1 MKSYKQFLIQGKK
14 EKFGIRKTTLGIL
27 SLMLGA
33 SLILAPQIVSA
44 EETVNTSPTSSQ
56 TVNTGIDDFNS
67 QSGVQL
73 SDAVKN
79 SPLPTD
85 VQDNREVV
93 ENNNYTRVNAAKR
106 SAEVD
111 GATTNTN
118 LSTTKYVDGSYTEL
132 VNNLNQNG
140 FTVEEVEKEVPS
152 DQASLEAVKE
162 ESKQE
167 AEKIKQQLME
177 KWSEYERIREE
188 KRNINSTAYERFNID
203 QEMKKDYEE
212 LMSSKGDAIREAMKN
227 QNLHL
232 GNEENARV
240 AITGEVR
247 YLSEA
252 KSKEFE
258 KPANEVDYSNLRFQK
273 LAKVTRNDYVSSQLG
288 DTGVQRVV
296 FRESDR
302 ITVTYTNLSNSYMI
316 VDGKQKKIAKIVR
329 TFELER
335 SLGSNHNVLA
345 EVDANPYNGVLF
357 GSDVARGGTQ
367 RIVAKSYYY
376 DENGQELDENTG
388 KTLYAVHEMYRY
400 TVHKEY
406 GTGHRISN
414 ENKFV
419 AHIEYTDAN
428 GETKTVNEVLSPEVQ
443 TGETYVKSTKLYSP
457 NQRVRVFRN
466 VSHYDETGLPEGDEI
481 TSTYDGFNE
490 LNSRGETIGRFTIL
504 NGKNIF
510 FESAE
515 LRYTP
520 EPILSPGG
528 HWESITLNP
537 ADKAVQ
543 IPGSGVKNFSGTIN
557 PETENFY
564 NLNNYWTKVRYKV
577 NSSEY
582 KLGWNSPDKPNYYYG
597 SGAFI
602 SRGKGITLK
611 VDGDF
616 GYGVSQRFRLSTE
629 IYLPKEVK
637 GSEHASDYYSK
648 TPNPTVRVTRWMANL
663 PESTLTKSEFSQVL
677 TFANTNGEE
686 VHAPIVRNYTLL
698 HVKPADHGVNEF
710 GLGPSE
716 LPVSG
721 LENPFGFGGP
731 QQPRVTPKSLYY
743 DFLLTKEEEA
753 EVYKNFHETGEVYFM
768 RNGEKITPHE
778 MDDHFKWDGDEESLT
793 NPYTPGVYTPEQ
805 TLPTVEN
812 NKLAGFRMLLEYKGN
827 KKWTGV
833 VGFTDKEVQ
842 NGVTL
847 PKSWVGENP
856 EIGITIARQH
866 FIYETTAK
874 PTIHELPTDAPSV
887 TPEARE
893 VTRFVRVNEQGEEV
907 EVAETQEGT
916 LPAPSIIGDYQ
927 FDHTTPND
935 GTTGITSHYYV
946 KIQTTVPNEAPKMI
960 GEVSDVT
967 RFVTVGENGVE
978 EEIAPALEGVHEAP
992 AFLQNEKYHFSGQ
1005 TKVEDGIHTH
1015 YYDLVKKDKPIDAPS
1030 VTPEIQEVTRYL
1042 VIEEDGSFK
1051 AIRDEEKGTL
1061 PAPMWITDD
1070 SHQYFFDHTDSND
1083 GVTGITTHYYRYV
1096 TSEKPV
1102 DVPSVTPEMC
1112 EVTRYIAVTDNGE
1125 VEVKPAEEGTHEALM
1140 YVGDFQYNGKT
1151 IKEDGV
1157 TTHYYDRSVSEIP
1170 ENAPISDFGALNV
1183 TRFVTVENGVER
1195 EIAPTVKGVVL
1206 APLFIGEHEEYVYSK
1221 LSKVEDHISTHYYV
1235 RVEKQ
1240 VPGDFPTVETP
1251 EKVLSENPTEVP
1263 IAENEALEVTRWVTV
1278 LEDGSLKEIKPTE
1291 KGTHAAPLFIGS
1303 REDYHYNGK
1312 TTLEESVTTHYYDAV
1327 EKGIP
1332 GDAPVAENP
1341 EKVFTE
1347 VPNEAPVHE
1356 LPEKVLTEVPGEA
1369 PIHELPEKVL
1379 TEVPNEAP
1387 VHELPEKVLT
1397 EVPGD
1402 APIHELPELVVT
1414 EVPKDAPVHEL
1425 EELKIP
1431 EEPKKDETP
1440 APVPSVIKTEVPK
1453 KELPKTGQKE
1463 ETGTLQAL
1471 GAILGLAA
1479 LGLTMKSKKKED

>member
-1 MKSYKQFLIQGKK
+1 MKSYKEYLIQGKK
-14 EKFGIRKTTLGIL
+14 EKFGIRKTTIGIL

-44 EETVNTSPTSSQ
+44 EETVSASPTSSQ

-79 SPLPTD
+79 SPLPAD
-85 VQDNREVV
+85 IQDNRAVA
-93 ENNNYTRVNAAKR
+93 ENNDYTRVNVANH

-132 VNNLNQNG
+132 VNNLNQNS

-167 AEKIKQQLME
+167 AEKIKRQLME
-177 KWSEYERIREE
+177 NWSEYERVREE
-188 KRNINSTAYERFNID
+188 KRNVNSTAYERFQID

-258 KPANEVDYSNLRFQK
+258 KPANEVDYSNLRFQN
-273 LAKVTRNDYVSSQLG
+273 LSKVTRNDYVSSQLG

-302 ITVTYTNLSNSYMI
+302 ITATYTNLSNSYMI
-316 VDGKQKKIAKIVR
+316 VDGEKKKIAKIVR
-329 TFELER
+329 TFELQR
-335 SLGSNHNVLA
+335 SLGSNHNVIA
-345 EVDANPYNGVLF
+345 EVDANPYNGVVF
-357 GSDVARGGTQ
+357 GSDVARGGAQ
-367 RIVAKSYYY
+367 RVEIKSYYY
-376 DENGQELDENTG
+376 DENGLELDENTG

-406 GTGHRISN
+406 GTGHRISK

-466 VSHYDETGLPEGDEI
+466 VSHYDETGVPEGDEI

-510 FESAE
+510 FKSAE

-528 HWESITLNP
+528 HWESIVLNG
-537 ADKAVQ
+537 ADTAVK
-543 IPGSGVKNFSGTIN
+543 IPGSGVRSFHGTIQ

-564 NLNNYWTKVRYKV
+564 NLNNYWTKGRYKI

-602 SRGKGITLK
+602 SRGKGITLE

-616 GYGVSQRFRLSTE
+616 GRGVSQRFRLSTE

-637 GSEHASDYYSK
+637 GSEHTSDYYSK

-677 TFANTNGEE
+677 TFTNTNGEE

-743 DFLLTKEEEA
+743 DFLLTKEEET
-753 EVYKNFHETGEVYFM
+753 EVYKNFHESGEVYFM

-778 MDDHFKWDGDEESLT
+778 MTDHFEWDGDKNAEH

-856 EIGITIARQH
+856 ETGLTISRQH
-866 FIYETTAK
+866 FIYEATAK

-887 TPEARE
+887 TPEMRE

-916 LPAPSIIGDYQ
+916 LPAPSIIGNYQ

-935 GTTGITSHYYV
+935 GTTGITTHYYV
-946 KIQTTVPNEAPKMI
+946 KIQTNVPNESLKVT
-960 GEVSDVT
+960 GEVFDIT
-967 RFVTVGENGVE
+967 RFVTLKNGVE
-978 EEIAPALEGVHEAP
+978 EEIAPTLEGIHEAP

-1005 TKVEDGIHTH
+1005 TKVEDGVHTH
-1015 YYDLVKKDKPIDAPS
+1015 YYDVVEKDKPTDAPS

-1070 SHQYFFDHTDSND
+1070 SHQYFFDHTDAND
-1083 GVTGITTHYYRYV
+1083 GVTGITTHYYHYV
-1096 TSEKPV
+1096 KGEKPI
-1102 DVPSVTPEMC
+1102 DAPSVTPEVR
-1112 EVTRYIAVTDNGE
+1112 EATRYIAVTDNGE
-1125 VEVKPAEEGTHEALM
+1125 IEVKPAEEGTHEAPM
-1140 YVGDFQYNGKT
+1140 YVGNFQYNGKT
-1151 IKEDGV
+1151 VKEDGV
-1157 TTHYYDRSVSEIP
+1157 TTHYYDRSVSEVP

-1195 EIAPTVKGVVL
+1195 DIAPTVEGTL
-1206 APLFIGEHEEYVYSK
+1206 PAPTFIGEREDYFYSK
-1221 LSKVEDHISTHYYV
+1221 KTTVENHITTHYYV
-1235 RVEKQ
+1235 SVEKQ
-1240 VPGDFPTVETP
+1240 VPGDFPTVEIP
-1251 EKVLSENPTEVP
+1251 EKVLGENPIEVP

-1278 LEDGSLKEIKPTE
+1278 LEDGSLKEIKPAE

-1341 EKVFTE
+1341 KKVFTE
-1347 VPNEAPVHE
+1347 VPGDAPIHELPKKVLTEIPSEAPIHE
-1356 LPEKVLTEVPGEA
+1356 LPEKVLTEVPGDA

-1387 VHELPEKVLT
+1387 VHELPE
-1397 EVPGD
+1397 
-1402 APIHELPELVVT
+1402 LVVT
-1414 EVPKDAPVHEL
+1414 EVPKDAPVLEL

-1440 APVPSVIKTEVPK
+1440 APAPSVIKNEVPK

-1463 ETGTLQAL
+1463 ETETLQAL

-1479 LGLTMKSKKKED
+1479 LGLTMKSKKQED

>member
-1 MKSYKQFLIQGKK
+1 MKSYKQHLIQGKK

-44 EETVNTSPTSSQ
+44 EENTSAAPTSSQ

-79 SPLPTD
+79 SPLPAN

-93 ENNNYTRVNAAKR
+93 ENNDYTRVNAANH

-132 VNNLNQNG
+132 VNNLNQNS

-152 DQASLEAVKE
+152 DQTSLEAVKE

-177 KWSEYERIREE
+177 KWSEYERVREE

-203 QEMKKDYEE
+203 QDMKKDYEE

-258 KPANEVDYSNLRFQK
+258 KPANEVDYSNIRFQK

-466 VSHYDETGLPEGDEI
+466 VSHYDETGVPEGDEI

-557 PETENFY
+557 PEAENFY
-564 NLNNYWTKVRYKV
+564 NLNNYWTKGRYKV

-629 IYLPKEVK
+629 IYLPKEVQ

-856 EIGITIARQH
+856 ETGLTISRQH
-866 FIYETTAK
+866 FIYETTAT
-874 PTIHELPTDAPSV
+874 PETHELPTDAPSV
-887 TPEARE
+887 TPVMRE

-907 EVAETQEGT
+907 EIAETQEGT
-916 LPAPSIIGDYQ
+916 LPAPSIIGNYQ

-935 GTTGITSHYYV
+935 GTTGIT
-946 KIQTTVPNEAPKMI
+946 
-960 GEVSDVT
+960 
-967 RFVTVGENGVE
+967 
-978 EEIAPALEGVHEAP
+978 
-992 AFLQNEKYHFSGQ
+992 
-1005 TKVEDGIHTH
+1005 TH
-1015 YYDLVKKDKPIDAPS
+1015 YYHYVKGEKPIDAPS
-1030 VTPEIQEVTRYL
+1030 VTSEVR
-1042 VIEEDGSFK
+1042 E
-1051 AIRDEEKGTL
+1051 A
-1061 PAPMWITDD
+1061 
-1070 SHQYFFDHTDSND
+1070 
-1083 GVTGITTHYYRYV
+1083 
-1096 TSEKPV
+1096 
-1102 DVPSVTPEMC
+1102 
-1112 EVTRYIAVTDNGE
+1112 TRYIAVTDNGE
-1125 VEVKPAEEGTHEALM
+1125 VEVKPAEEGTHEAPM
-1140 YVGDFQYNGKT
+1140 YVGNFQYNGKT
-1151 IKEDGV
+1151 VKEDGI
-1157 TTHYYDRSVSEIP
+1157 TTHYYDRSVSEVP
-1170 ENAPISDFGALNV
+1170 ENAPISDVNALDV
-1183 TRFVTVENGVER
+1183 TRFVTIEANGVER
-1195 EIAPTVKGVVL
+1195 EIAPTVEGIHA
-1206 APLFIGEHEEYVYSK
+1206 APLFIGEREDYFYSK
-1221 LSKVEDHISTHYYV
+1221 KTTVENHITTHYYV
-1235 RVEKQ
+1235 SVEKQ
-1240 VPGDFPTVETP
+1240 VPGDFPTVEIP

-1278 LEDGSLKEIKPTE
+1278 LTDGSLKEIKPAE

-1341 EKVFTE
+1341 DKVFTE

-1356 LPEKVLTEVPGEA
+1356 LPERVFSEVPGDA
-1369 PIHELPEKVL
+1369 PIHELPERVLTEIPGDAPIHELPEKILTEIPSDAPIHEIPEKVL

-1387 VHELPEKVLT
+1387 VHELT
-1397 EVPGD
+1397 
-1402 APIHELPELVVT
+1402 ELVVT
-1414 EVPKDAPVHEL
+1414 EVPKDAPVVEL

-1431 EEPKKDETP
+1431 EEPKQEETP
-1440 APVPSVIKTEVPK
+1440 APTPSVIKTEVPK

-1463 ETGTLQAL
+1463 ETGTLQVL

-1479 LGLTMKSKKKED
+1479 LGLTLKSKKKED

>member
-93 ENNNYTRVNAAKR
+93 ENNNYTRVNAANH

-132 VNNLNQNG
+132 VNNLNQNS
-140 FTVEEVEKEVPS
+140 FTVEEAEKEVPS
-152 DQASLEAVKE
+152 DQTSLEAVKE

-177 KWSEYERIREE
+177 KWSEYERVREE

-203 QEMKKDYEE
+203 QDMKKDYEE

-258 KPANEVDYSNLRFQK
+258 KPANEVDYSNIRFQK

-316 VDGKQKKIAKIVR
+316 VDGEQKKIAKIVR

-357 GSDVARGGTQ
+357 GSDVTRGGTQ

-466 VSHYDETGLPEGDEI
+466 VSHYDETGVPEGDEI

-557 PETENFY
+557 PEAENFY
-564 NLNNYWTKVRYKV
+564 NLNNYWTKGRYKV

-629 IYLPKEVK
+629 IYLPKEVQA
-637 GSEHASDYYSK
+637 SEHASDYYSK

-686 VHAPIVRNYTLL
+686 VHAPIVKNYTLL
-698 HVKPADHGVNEF
+698 HVKPADHGENEF

-716 LPVSG
+716 VVSG

-731 QQPRVTPKSLYY
+731 QTPRVTPKSLYY
-743 DFLLTKEEEA
+743 DFLLTKEEET
-753 EVYKNFHETGEVYFM
+753 EVYKNFHESGEVYFM

-778 MDDHFKWDGDEESLT
+778 MTDHFEWDGDENAER
-793 NPYTPGVYTPEQ
+793 NPYVPGVYTPAQ

-812 NKLAGFRMLLEYKGN
+812 NKLSGFRMLLEYKGN

-856 EIGITIARQH
+856 ETGLTISRQH
-866 FIYETTAK
+866 FIYETTAT
-874 PTIHELPTDAPSV
+874 PETHELPTDAPSV
-887 TPEARE
+887 TPEMRE
-893 VTRFVRVNEQGEEV
+893 VTRFVFVNEQGEEV

-916 LPAPSIIGDYQ
+916 LPAPSIIGSYQ

-935 GTTGITSHYYV
+935 GITGITSHYYV
-946 KIQTTVPNEAPKMI
+946 KIQTNVPNESPKMT

-967 RFVTVGENGVE
+967 RFVTIRENGVE
-978 EEIAPALEGVHEAP
+978 EEIAPAIEGIHEAP

-1005 TKVEDGIHTH
+1005 TKAEDGIHTH

-1030 VTPEIQEVTRYL
+1030 VTPEMQEITRFL
-1042 VIEEDGSFK
+1042 VIEEDGSFSE
-1051 AIRDEEKGTL
+1051 IRDEQKGTL
-1061 PAPMWITDD
+1061 PAPMWLGDD
-1070 SHQYFFDHTDSND
+1070 FHQYFFDHTDAND
-1083 GVTGITTHYYRYV
+1083 GVTGITTHYYHYVKGDKPIDAPSV
-1096 TSEKPV
+1096 TSE
-1102 DVPSVTPEMC
+1102 MR

-1125 VEVKPAEEGTHEALM
+1125 IEVKPAEEGTHEAPM
-1140 YVGDFQYNGKT
+1140 YAGDFQYNGKT
-1151 IKEDGV
+1151 VKEDGI
-1157 TTHYYDRSVSEIP
+1157 TTHYYDRSVSEVP

-1221 LSKVEDHISTHYYV
+1221 LSTVEDHISTHYYV

-1240 VPGDFPTVETP
+1240 VPGDFPTVELP

-1263 IAENEALEVTRWVTV
+1263 VVENEALEVTRWVTV
-1278 LEDGSLKEIKPTE
+1278 LADGSLKEIKPAE

-1312 TTLEESVTTHYYDAV
+1312 TTLEESVTTHYYDVV

-1341 EKVFTE
+1341 DKVF
-1347 VPNEAPVHE
+1347 
-1356 LPEKVLTEVPGEA
+1356 
-1369 PIHELPEKVL
+1369 

-1402 APIHELPELVVT
+1402 APIHELPERVLTEVPGEAPIHELPEKILTEVPNEAPVHELTELVVT
-1414 EVPKDAPVHEL
+1414 EVPKDAPVVEL

-1431 EEPKKDETP
+1431 EEPKQEETP
-1440 APVPSVIKTEVPK
+1440 APAPSVIKTEVPK
-1453 KELPKTGQKE
+1453 KELPKTGQT

-1479 LGLTMKSKKKED
+1479 LGLTMKSKKKEN

>member
-1 MKSYKQFLIQGKK
+1 MKSYKQHLIQGKK
-14 EKFGIRKTTLGIL
+14 EKFGIRKTTIGIL

-79 SPLPTD
+79 SPLPAD
-85 VQDNREVV
+85 IQDNRAVV
-93 ENNNYTRVNAAKR
+93 ENNNYTRVNAANH

-132 VNNLNQNG
+132 VNNLNQNS

-152 DQASLEAVKE
+152 DQTSLEAVKE

-167 AEKIKQQLME
+167 DEKIKQQLME
-177 KWSEYERIREE
+177 KWSEYERVREE

-203 QEMKKDYEE
+203 QDMKKDYEE

-258 KPANEVDYSNLRFQK
+258 KPANEVDYSNIRFQK

-466 VSHYDETGLPEGDEI
+466 VSHYDETGVPEGDEI

-557 PETENFY
+557 PEAENFY
-564 NLNNYWTKVRYKV
+564 NLNNYWTKGRYKV

-629 IYLPKEVK
+629 IYLPKEVQ

-731 QQPRVTPKSLYY
+731 QQPRVTPKYLYY

-856 EIGITIARQH
+856 ETGITIARQH

-874 PTIHELPTDAPSV
+874 PTVHELPADAPSV
-887 TPEARE
+887 TPEMRE

-907 EVAETQEGT
+907 EIAETQEGT
-916 LPAPSIIGDYQ
+916 LPAPSIIGNYQ

-935 GTTGITSHYYV
+935 GTTGITTHYYV
-946 KIQTTVPNEAPKMI
+946 KIQTTVPNESPKMT

-978 EEIAPALEGVHEAP
+978 EEIAPAIEGIHEAP

-1005 TKVEDGIHTH
+1005 TKIEDGIHTH

-1030 VTPEIQEVTRYL
+1030 VTPEMREI
-1042 VIEEDGSFK
+1042 
-1051 AIRDEEKGTL
+1051 
-1061 PAPMWITDD
+1061 
-1070 SHQYFFDHTDSND
+1070 
-1083 GVTGITTHYYRYV
+1083 
-1096 TSEKPV
+1096 
-1102 DVPSVTPEMC
+1102 
-1112 EVTRYIAVTDNGE
+1112 TRYIAVTDNGE
-1125 VEVKPAEEGTHEALM
+1125 VEVKPAEEGTHEATM

-1151 IKEDGV
+1151 VKEDGV
-1157 TTHYYDRSVSEIP
+1157 TTHYYDRSVSEVP
-1170 ENAPISDFGALNV
+1170 ENAPISDVNALDV
-1183 TRFVTVENGVER
+1183 TRFVTIESNGVER
-1195 EIAPTVKGVVL
+1195 EIAPTVEGVL
-1206 APLFIGEHEEYVYSK
+1206 PAPTFIGEREDYFYSK
-1221 LSKVEDHISTHYYV
+1221 KTTVENHITTHYYV
-1235 RVEKQ
+1235 SVEKQ
-1240 VPGDFPTVETP
+1240 VPGDFPTVEIP

-1278 LEDGSLKEIKPTE
+1278 LADGSLKEIKPAE

-1312 TTLEESVTTHYYDAV
+1312 TTLEESVTTHYYDVV

-1356 LPEKVLTEVPGEA
+1356 LPEKVLTEVPGDAPIHELPERVLTEVPGEA
-1369 PIHELPEKVL
+1369 PIHELPKKIL
-1379 TEVPNEAP
+1379 TEVPNESP
-1387 VHELPEKVLT
+1387 V
-1397 EVPGD
+1397 
-1402 APIHELPELVVT
+1402 HELPELVVT
-1414 EVPKDAPVHEL
+1414 EVPKEAPVVEL

-1431 EEPKKDETP
+1431 EEPKQEETP
-1440 APVPSVIKTEVPK
+1440 APAPSVIKTEVPK
-1453 KELPKTGQKE
+1453 KELPKTGQT

-1471 GAILGLAA
+1471 GAILGLVA
-1479 LGLTMKSKKKED
+1479 LGLTLNSKKKED

>member
-93 ENNNYTRVNAAKR
+93 ENNNYTRVNAANH

-132 VNNLNQNG
+132 VNNLNQNS

-152 DQASLEAVKE
+152 DQTSLEAVKE

-177 KWSEYERIREE
+177 KWSEYERVREE

-203 QEMKKDYEE
+203 QDMKKDYEE

-258 KPANEVDYSNLRFQK
+258 KPANEVDYSNIRFQK

-316 VDGKQKKIAKIVR
+316 VDGEQKKIAKIVR

-357 GSDVARGGTQ
+357 GSDVTRGGTQ

-466 VSHYDETGLPEGDEI
+466 VSHYDETGVPEGDEI

-557 PETENFY
+557 PEAENFY
-564 NLNNYWTKVRYKV
+564 NLNNYWTKGRYKV

-629 IYLPKEVK
+629 IYLPKEVQ

-743 DFLLTKEEEA
+743 DFLLTKEEES

-847 PKSWVGENP
+847 PKSWAGENP
-856 EIGITIARQH
+856 ETGLTISRQH
-866 FIYETTAK
+866 FIMK
-874 PTIHELPTDAPSV
+874 Q
-887 TPEARE
+887 RK
-893 VTRFVRVNEQGEEV
+893 NQ
-907 EVAETQEGT
+907 
-916 LPAPSIIGDYQ
+916 Q
-927 FDHTTPND
+927 FMN
-935 GTTGITSHYYV
+935 
-946 KIQTTVPNEAPKMI
+946 
-960 GEVSDVT
+960 
-967 RFVTVGENGVE
+967 
-978 EEIAPALEGVHEAP
+978 
-992 AFLQNEKYHFSGQ
+992 FLQMH
-1005 TKVEDGIHTH
+1005 H
-1015 YYDLVKKDKPIDAPS
+1015 L
-1030 VTPEIQEVTRYL
+1030 
-1042 VIEEDGSFK
+1042 
-1051 AIRDEEKGTL
+1051 
-1061 PAPMWITDD
+1061 
-1070 SHQYFFDHTDSND
+1070 
-1083 GVTGITTHYYRYV
+1083 
-1096 TSEKPV
+1096 
-1102 DVPSVTPEMC
+1102 
-1112 EVTRYIAVTDNGE
+1112 
-1125 VEVKPAEEGTHEALM
+1125 
-1140 YVGDFQYNGKT
+1140 
-1151 IKEDGV
+1151 
-1157 TTHYYDRSVSEIP
+1157 
-1170 ENAPISDFGALNV
+1170 
-1183 TRFVTVENGVER
+1183 
-1195 EIAPTVKGVVL
+1195 
-1206 APLFIGEHEEYVYSK
+1206 
-1221 LSKVEDHISTHYYV
+1221 
-1235 RVEKQ
+1235 
-1240 VPGDFPTVETP
+1240 
-1251 EKVLSENPTEVP
+1251 
-1263 IAENEALEVTRWVTV
+1263 
-1278 LEDGSLKEIKPTE
+1278 
-1291 KGTHAAPLFIGS
+1291 
-1303 REDYHYNGK
+1303 
-1312 TTLEESVTTHYYDAV
+1312 
-1327 EKGIP
+1327 
-1332 GDAPVAENP
+1332 
-1341 EKVFTE
+1341 
-1347 VPNEAPVHE
+1347 
-1356 LPEKVLTEVPGEA
+1356 
-1369 PIHELPEKVL
+1369 
-1379 TEVPNEAP
+1379 
-1387 VHELPEKVLT
+1387 
-1397 EVPGD
+1397 
-1402 APIHELPELVVT
+1402 
-1414 EVPKDAPVHEL
+1414 
-1425 EELKIP
+1425 
-1431 EEPKKDETP
+1431 
-1440 APVPSVIKTEVPK
+1440 
-1453 KELPKTGQKE
+1453 
-1463 ETGTLQAL
+1463 
-1471 GAILGLAA
+1471 
-1479 LGLTMKSKKKED
+1479 

>member
-1 MKSYKQFLIQGKK
+1 MKSYKQYLIQGKK
-14 EKFGIRKTTLGIL
+14 EKFGIRKTAIGVL

-44 EETVNTSPTSSQ
+44 EENTSAAPTSSQ

-79 SPLPTD
+79 SPLPAN

-93 ENNNYTRVNAAKR
+93 ENNDYTRVNAANH

-132 VNNLNQNG
+132 VNNLNQNS

-177 KWSEYERIREE
+177 KWSEYERVREE

-203 QEMKKDYEE
+203 QDMKKDYEE

-258 KPANEVDYSNLRFQK
+258 KPANEVDYSNIRFQK

-466 VSHYDETGLPEGDEI
+466 VSHYDETGVPEGDEI

-557 PETENFY
+557 PESENFY
-564 NLNNYWTKVRYKV
+564 NLNNYWTKGRYKV

-743 DFLLTKEEEA
+743 DFLLTKEEET

-768 RNGEKITPHE
+768 RNGEKIAPHE

-856 EIGITIARQH
+856 ETGLTISRQH
-866 FIYETTAK
+866 FIYETTAT
-874 PTIHELPTDAPSV
+874 PETHELPTDAPSV
-887 TPEARE
+887 TPVMRE
-893 VTRFVRVNEQGEEV
+893 VTRFVLVNEQGEEV

-916 LPAPSIIGDYQ
+916 LPAPSIIGSYQ

-935 GTTGITSHYYV
+935 GITGITTHYYV
-946 KIQTTVPNEAPKMI
+946 KIQTTVPNEAPKMT

-978 EEIAPALEGVHEAP
+978 EEIAPSLEGIHEAP
-992 AFLQNEKYHFSGQ
+992 AFLQNEKYHYSGQ

-1015 YYDLVKKDKPIDAPS
+1015 YYDAVKKDKPIDAPT
-1030 VTPEIQEVTRYL
+1030 VNPEMQEITRFL
-1042 VIEEDGSFK
+1042 VIEEDGSFSE
-1051 AIRDEEKGTL
+1051 IRDEQKGTL
-1061 PAPMWITDD
+1061 PAPMWLGDD
-1070 SHQYFFDHTDSND
+1070 FHQYFFDHTDAND
-1083 GVTGITTHYYRYV
+1083 GVTGITTHYYHYV
-1096 TSEKPV
+1096 KGEKPI
-1102 DVPSVTPEMC
+1102 DAPSVTPEVR
-1112 EVTRYIAVTDNGE
+1112 EATRYIAVTDNGE
-1125 VEVKPAEEGTHEALM
+1125 IEVKPAEEGTHEAPM
-1140 YVGDFQYNGKT
+1140 YVGSFQYNGKT
-1151 IKEDGV
+1151 VKEDGV
-1157 TTHYYDRSVSEIP
+1157 TTHYYDRSVSEVP

-1206 APLFIGEHEEYVYSK
+1206 APLFIGEREEYVYSK
-1221 LSKVEDHISTHYYV
+1221 LTTVEDHISTHYYV

-1240 VPGDFPTVETP
+1240 VPGD
-1251 EKVLSENPTEVP
+1251 
-1263 IAENEALEVTRWVTV
+1263 
-1278 LEDGSLKEIKPTE
+1278 
-1291 KGTHAAPLFIGS
+1291 
-1303 REDYHYNGK
+1303 
-1312 TTLEESVTTHYYDAV
+1312 
-1327 EKGIP
+1327 
-1332 GDAPVAENP
+1332 APVAENP

-1347 VPNEAPVHE
+1347 VPNESPVHELPEKVFSEIPGDAPIHE
-1356 LPEKVLTEVPGEA
+1356 LPEKVLTEVPSESPIHELPEKVLTEIPGDA
-1369 PIHELPEKVL
+1369 PIHELPEKILTEIPSDAPIHEIPEKVL

-1387 VHELPEKVLT
+1387 VHELT
-1397 EVPGD
+1397 
-1402 APIHELPELVVT
+1402 ELVVT
-1414 EVPKDAPVHEL
+1414 EVPKDAPVLEL

-1431 EEPKKDETP
+1431 EEPKKEETP
-1440 APVPSVIKTEVPK
+1440 APTPSVIKTEVPK
-1453 KELPKTGQKE
+1453 KELPKTGQT

-1479 LGLTMKSKKKED
+1479 LGLTMKSKKQED

>member
-1 MKSYKQFLIQGKK
+1 MKSYKQHLIQGKK

-27 SLMLGA
+27 SLILGA

-79 SPLPTD
+79 SPLPAN

-93 ENNNYTRVNAAKR
+93 ENNNYTRVNAANH

-132 VNNLNQNG
+132 VNNLNQNS

-152 DQASLEAVKE
+152 DQTSLEAVKE

-177 KWSEYERIREE
+177 KWSEYERVREE

-203 QEMKKDYEE
+203 QDMKKDYEE

-258 KPANEVDYSNLRFQK
+258 KPANEVDYSNIRFQK

-316 VDGKQKKIAKIVR
+316 VDGEQKKIAKIVR

-466 VSHYDETGLPEGDEI
+466 VSHYDETGVPEGDEI

-564 NLNNYWTKVRYKV
+564 NLNNYWTKGRYKV

-602 SRGKGITLK
+602 SRGKGITLN

-629 IYLPKEVK
+629 IYLPKEVQ

-743 DFLLTKEEEA
+743 DFLLTKEEET

-768 RNGEKITPHE
+768 RNGEKIAARE

-812 NKLAGFRMLLEYKGN
+812 NKLAGFRMLLEYKDN

-856 EIGITIARQH
+856 ETGITIARQH

-887 TPEARE
+887 TPAMRE

-907 EVAETQEGT
+907 EIAETQEGT
-916 LPAPSIIGDYQ
+916 LPAPSIIGNYQ

-935 GTTGITSHYYV
+935 GTTGITTHYYV
-946 KIQTTVPNEAPKMI
+946 KIQTTVPNEAPKMT

-978 EEIAPALEGVHEAP
+978 EEIAPAIEGIHEAP
-992 AFLQNEKYHFSGQ
+992 AFLQNEKYHYSGQ

-1015 YYDLVKKDKPIDAPS
+1015 YYDVVQKDKPIDAPS
-1030 VTPEIQEVTRYL
+1030 VTPEMQEITRFL
-1042 VIEEDGSFK
+1042 VIEEDGSF
-1051 AIRDEEKGTL
+1051 AEIRDDQKGTL
-1061 PAPMWITDD
+1061 PAPMWLGDD
-1070 SHQYFFDHTDSND
+1070 FHQYFFDHTDAND
-1083 GVTGITTHYYRYV
+1083 GVTGITTHYYHYV
-1096 TSEKPV
+1096 KGEK
-1102 DVPSVTPEMC
+1102 
-1112 EVTRYIAVTDNGE
+1112 
-1125 VEVKPAEEGTHEALM
+1125 
-1140 YVGDFQYNGKT
+1140 
-1151 IKEDGV
+1151 
-1157 TTHYYDRSVSEIP
+1157 P
-1170 ENAPISDFGALNV
+1170 ENAPISDVNALDV
-1183 TRFVTVENGVER
+1183 TRFVTIEVNGVER
-1195 EIAPTVKGVVL
+1195 EIAPTVEGAL
-1206 APLFIGEHEEYVYSK
+1206 PAPTFIGEREDYFYSK
-1221 LSKVEDHISTHYYV
+1221 KTTVENHITTHYYV
-1235 RVEKQ
+1235 SVEKQ
-1240 VPGDFPTVETP
+1240 VPGDFPTVEIP
-1251 EKVLSENPTEVP
+1251 KKVLSENPTEVP

-1278 LEDGSLKEIKPTE
+1278 LADGSLKEIKPAE
-1291 KGTHAAPLFIGS
+1291 KGTHAAPLFIGN

-1332 GDAPVAENP
+1332 GDAPVAKNP
-1341 EKVFTE
+1341 EKVF
-1347 VPNEAPVHE
+1347 
-1356 LPEKVLTEVPGEA
+1356 
-1369 PIHELPEKVL
+1369 
-1379 TEVPNEAP
+1379 
-1387 VHELPEKVLT
+1387 T

-1402 APIHELPELVVT
+1402 APIHELPEKVLTEIPGEAPIHELPEKILTEIPSDAPIHEIPEKILTEVPNEAPVHELTELVVT
-1414 EVPKDAPVHEL
+1414 EVPKDAPVLEL

-1431 EEPKKDETP
+1431 EEPKKEETP
-1440 APVPSVIKTEVPK
+1440 TPAPSVIKTEVPR
-1453 KELPKTGQKE
+1453 KELPKTGQT

-1479 LGLTMKSKKKED
+1479 LGLTMKSKKQED

>member
-1 MKSYKQFLIQGKK
+1 MKSYKQYLIQGKK
-14 EKFGIRKTTLGIL
+14 EKFGIRKTAIGVL

-79 SPLPTD
+79 SPLPAN
-85 VQDNREVV
+85 VQDNRAVA
-93 ENNNYTRVNAAKR
+93 ENNDYTRVNAANH

-132 VNNLNQNG
+132 VNNLNQNS

-177 KWSEYERIREE
+177 KWSEYERILEE

-203 QEMKKDYEE
+203 QDMKKDYEE

-258 KPANEVDYSNLRFQK
+258 KPANEVDYSNIRFQK

-335 SLGSNHNVLA
+335 SLGSNYNVLA

-376 DENGQELDENTG
+376 DESGQELDENTG

-466 VSHYDETGLPEGDEI
+466 VSHYDETGVPEGDEI
-481 TSTYDGFNE
+481 TSTYNGFNE

-557 PETENFY
+557 PESENFY
-564 NLNNYWTKVRYKV
+564 NLNNYWTKGRYKV

-768 RNGEKITPHE
+768 RNGEKIAARE

-856 EIGITIARQH
+856 ETGITISRQH

-887 TPEARE
+887 TPEMRE

-907 EVAETQEGT
+907 EIAETQEGT

-946 KIQTTVPNEAPKMI
+946 KIQTTVPNEAPKMT

-967 RFVTVGENGVE
+967 RFVTVRENGVE
-978 EEIAPALEGVHEAP
+978 EEIAPALEGIHEAP
-992 AFLQNEKYHFSGQ
+992 AFLQNEKYHYSGQ

-1015 YYDLVKKDKPIDAPS
+1015 YYDVVKKDKPIDAPT
-1030 VTPEIQEVTRYL
+1030 V
-1042 VIEEDGSFK
+1042 
-1051 AIRDEEKGTL
+1051 
-1061 PAPMWITDD
+1061 
-1070 SHQYFFDHTDSND
+1070 N
-1083 GVTGITTHYYRYV
+1083 
-1096 TSEKPV
+1096 
-1102 DVPSVTPEMC
+1102 PEMQ
-1112 EVTRYIAVTDNGE
+1112 EITRYIAVTDAGE
-1125 VEVKPAEEGTHEALM
+1125 VEVKPAEEGTHEAPM
-1140 YVGDFQYNGKT
+1140 YVGNFQYNGKT
-1151 IKEDGV
+1151 VKEDGI
-1157 TTHYYDRSVSEIP
+1157 TTHYYDRSVAEVP
-1170 ENAPISDFGALNV
+1170 ENAPVADADALDV

-1195 EIAPTVKGVVL
+1195 EVAPTVKGVVL
-1206 APLFIGEHEEYVYSK
+1206 APLFIGEREDYFYSK
-1221 LSKVEDHISTHYYV
+1221 KTTVENHITTHYYV
-1235 RVEKQ
+1235 SVEKQ
-1240 VPGDFPTVETP
+1240 VPGDFPTVEIP

-1278 LEDGSLKEIKPTE
+1278 LEDGSLKEIKPAE
-1291 KGTHAAPLFIGS
+1291 KGIHAAPLFIGS

-1341 EKVFTE
+1341 DKVFTE

-1356 LPEKVLTEVPGEA
+1356 LT
-1369 PIHELPEKVL
+1369 
-1379 TEVPNEAP
+1379 
-1387 VHELPEKVLT
+1387 
-1397 EVPGD
+1397 
-1402 APIHELPELVVT
+1402 ELVVT
-1414 EVPKDAPVHEL
+1414 EVPKDAPVLEL

-1453 KELPKTGQKE
+1453 KELPKTGQT

-1479 LGLTMKSKKKED
+1479 LGLTMKSKKQKD

>member
-1 MKSYKQFLIQGKK
+1 MKSYKQHLIQGKK

-44 EETVNTSPTSSQ
+44 EENTSAAPTSSQ

-79 SPLPTD
+79 SPLPAN
-85 VQDNREVV
+85 VQDNREIV
-93 ENNNYTRVNAAKR
+93 ENNNYTRVNAANH

-132 VNNLNQNG
+132 VNNLNQNS

-152 DQASLEAVKE
+152 DQTSLEAVKE

-167 AEKIKQQLME
+167 AEKIKQQLVE
-177 KWSEYERIREE
+177 NWSEYERIREE

-273 LAKVTRNDYVSSQLG
+273 LAKVTRNDYMSSQLG

-302 ITVTYTNLSNSYMI
+302 ITATYTNLSNSYMI
-316 VDGKQKKIAKIVR
+316 VDGEQKKIAKIVR

-466 VSHYDETGLPEGDEI
+466 VSHYDETGVPEGDEI

-557 PETENFY
+557 PESENFY
-564 NLNNYWTKVRYKV
+564 NLNNYWTKGRYKV

-768 RNGEKITPHE
+768 RNGEKIAARE

-856 EIGITIARQH
+856 ETGITISRQH

-887 TPEARE
+887 TPEMR
-893 VTRFVRVNEQGEEV
+893 
-907 EVAETQEGT
+907 
-916 LPAPSIIGDYQ
+916 
-927 FDHTTPND
+927 
-935 GTTGITSHYYV
+935 
-946 KIQTTVPNEAPKMI
+946 
-960 GEVSDVT
+960 
-967 RFVTVGENGVE
+967 
-978 EEIAPALEGVHEAP
+978 
-992 AFLQNEKYHFSGQ
+992 
-1005 TKVEDGIHTH
+1005 
-1015 YYDLVKKDKPIDAPS
+1015 
-1030 VTPEIQEVTRYL
+1030 
-1042 VIEEDGSFK
+1042 
-1051 AIRDEEKGTL
+1051 
-1061 PAPMWITDD
+1061 
-1070 SHQYFFDHTDSND
+1070 
-1083 GVTGITTHYYRYV
+1083 
-1096 TSEKPV
+1096 
-1102 DVPSVTPEMC
+1102 

-1125 VEVKPAEEGTHEALM
+1125 IEVKPAEEGTHEAPM
-1140 YVGDFQYNGKT
+1140 YVGNFQYNGKT
-1151 IKEDGV
+1151 VKEDGV
-1157 TTHYYDRSVSEIP
+1157 TTHYYDRSVGETP
-1170 ENAPISDFGALNV
+1170 ENAPISDVNALDV
-1183 TRFVTVENGVER
+1183 TRFVTIEANGVER
-1195 EIAPTVKGVVL
+1195 EIAPTVDGAL
-1206 APLFIGEHEEYVYSK
+1206 PAPTFIGEREDYFYSK
-1221 LSKVEDHISTHYYV
+1221 KTTVENHITTHYYV
-1235 RVEKQ
+1235 SVEKQ
-1240 VPGDFPTVETP
+1240 VPGDFPTVEIP
-1251 EKVLSENPTEVP
+1251 KKVLSENPTEVP

-1278 LEDGSLKEIKPTE
+1278 LADGSLKEIKPAE
-1291 KGTHAAPLFIGS
+1291 KGTHAASLFVGS

-1341 EKVFTE
+1341 KKVFTE
-1347 VPNEAPVHE
+1347 VPNESPVHE

-1369 PIHELPEKVL
+1369 PIHELPERVLTEVPGEAPIHELPEKIL

-1387 VHELPEKVLT
+1387 VHELT
-1397 EVPGD
+1397 
-1402 APIHELPELVVT
+1402 ELVVT
-1414 EVPKDAPVHEL
+1414 EVPKDAPVVEL

-1440 APVPSVIKTEVPK
+1440 APAPSVIKTEVPK
-1453 KELPKTGQKE
+1453 KELPKTGQT
-1463 ETGTLQAL
+1463 ETGTLQVL

-1479 LGLTMKSKKKED
+1479 LGLTIKSKKQED

>member
-1 MKSYKQFLIQGKK
+1 MKSYKQHLIQGKK

-33 SLILAPQIVSA
+33 SLILVPQIVSA
-44 EETVNTSPTSSQ
+44 EETTTASPTSSQ

-79 SPLPTD
+79 SPLPAN

-93 ENNNYTRVNAAKR
+93 ENNDYTRVNAANR

-132 VNNLNQNG
+132 VNNLNQNS

-177 KWSEYERIREE
+177 KWSEYERVREE

-203 QEMKKDYEE
+203 QDMKKDYEE

-316 VDGKQKKIAKIVR
+316 VDGEQKKIAKIVR

-388 KTLYAVHEMYRY
+388 KSLYAVHEM
-400 TVHKEY
+400 Y

-466 VSHYDETGLPEGDEI
+466 VSHYDETGVPEGDEI

-564 NLNNYWTKVRYKV
+564 NLNNYWTKGRYKV

-629 IYLPKEVK
+629 IYLPKEVQ

-743 DFLLTKEEEA
+743 DFLLTKEEET

-768 RNGEKITPHE
+768 RNGEKIAARE

-805 TLPTVEN
+805 ALPTVEN

-856 EIGITIARQH
+856 ETGLTISRQH
-866 FIYETTAK
+866 FIYETTAT
-874 PTIHELPTDAPSV
+874 PETHELPTDAPSV
-887 TPEARE
+887 TPVMRE

-907 EVAETQEGT
+907 EIAETQEET
-916 LPAPSIIGDYQ
+916 LPAPSIIGSYQ

-935 GTTGITSHYYV
+935 GTTGITTHYYV
-946 KIQTTVPNEAPKMI
+946 KIQTTVPNESPKMT

-967 RFVTVGENGVE
+967 RFVTIGENGVE
-978 EEIAPALEGVHEAP
+978 EEIAPAIEGIHEAP

-1030 VTPEIQEVTRYL
+1030 VTPEMQEITRFL
-1042 VIEEDGSFK
+1042 VIEEDGSFSE
-1051 AIRDEEKGTL
+1051 IRDDQKGTL
-1061 PAPMWITDD
+1061 PAPMWLGDD
-1070 SHQYFFDHTDSND
+1070 FHQYFFDHTDAND

-1096 TSEKPV
+1096 KGGKPI
-1102 DVPSVTPEMC
+1102 DAPSVTPEMR

-1125 VEVKPAEEGTHEALM
+1125 IEVKPAEEGTHEATM

-1151 IKEDGV
+1151 VKEDGV
-1157 TTHYYDRSVSEIP
+1157 TTHYYDRSVSEVP
-1170 ENAPISDFGALNV
+1170 ENAPISDFGALN
-1183 TRFVTVENGVER
+1183 
-1195 EIAPTVKGVVL
+1195 
-1206 APLFIGEHEEYVYSK
+1206 
-1221 LSKVEDHISTHYYV
+1221 
-1235 RVEKQ
+1235 
-1240 VPGDFPTVETP
+1240 
-1251 EKVLSENPTEVP
+1251 
-1263 IAENEALEVTRWVTV
+1263 VTRWVTV
-1278 LEDGSLKEIKPTE
+1278 LEDGSLKEIKPAE

-1347 VPNEAPVHE
+1347 VPNEAPVHKLPEKVFSEVPGDAPIHE
-1356 LPEKVLTEVPGEA
+1356 LPEKVLTEVPSESPIHELPEKVLTEIPGDA
-1369 PIHELPEKVL
+1369 PIHELPEKILTEIPSDVPIHEIPEKVL

-1387 VHELPEKVLT
+1387 VHELT
-1397 EVPGD
+1397 
-1402 APIHELPELVVT
+1402 ELVVT
-1414 EVPKDAPVHEL
+1414 EVPKDAPVVEL

-1440 APVPSVIKTEVPK
+1440 SPAPSVIKTEVPR

-1463 ETGTLQAL
+1463 ETGTLQVL

-1479 LGLTMKSKKKED
+1479 LGLTLKSKKKED

>member
-1 MKSYKQFLIQGKK
+1 MKSYKQHLIQGKK

-33 SLILAPQIVSA
+33 SLILAPKIVSA

-79 SPLPTD
+79 SPLPANIP
-85 VQDNREVV
+85 DNREVA
-93 ENNNYTRVNAAKR
+93 ENNDYTRVNAANK

-111 GATTNTN
+111 GATTHTD
-118 LSTTKYVDGSYTEL
+118 LASTKYVDGSHNEL
-132 VNNLNQNG
+132 KNNLGQNS

-167 AEKIKQQLME
+167 VEKVKQQLVE
-177 KWSEYERIREE
+177 NWSEYERVREE
-188 KRNINSTAYERFNID
+188 KRKVNENAYERYEID

-302 ITVTYTNLSNSYMI
+302 ITATYTNLSNSYMI
-316 VDGKQKKIAKIVR
+316 VDGEKKKIVKIVR
-329 TFELER
+329 TFELQR
-335 SLGSNHNVLA
+335 SLGSNHNAIA
-345 EVDANPYNGVLF
+345 EVDANPYNGVVF

-367 RIVAKSYYY
+367 RVEIKSYYY

-443 TGETYVKSTKLYSP
+443 TGEKYVKSTKLYSP

-466 VSHYDETGLPEGDEI
+466 VSYFDETGLPEGDEI
-481 TSTYDGFNE
+481 TSTYEGFNE
-490 LNSRGETIGRFTIL
+490 VNSKGETIGRFTIL

-520 EPILSPGG
+520 EPIFSPGG

-564 NLNNYWTKVRYKV
+564 NLNNYWTKGRYKV

-602 SRGKGITLK
+602 SRGKGITLN
-611 VDGDF
+611 VDGDY
-616 GYGVSQRFRLSTE
+616 GYGVSQRFKLSTE
-629 IYLPKEVK
+629 IYLPKEVH
-637 GSEHASDYYSK
+637 GSEHTSDYYSK
-648 TPNPTVRVTRWMANL
+648 TPNPTVRMTRWMANL

-686 VHAPIVRNYTLL
+686 VHAPIVKEYTLL
-698 HVKPADHGVNEF
+698 HVKPADHGSNDF
-710 GLGPSE
+710 GYGPME
-716 LPVSG
+716 IVSG
-721 LENPFGFGGP
+721 LENPFGP
-731 QQPRVTPKSLYY
+731 YTPEPRRVTPKSLYY
-743 DFLLTKEEEA
+743 DFLLTKEEET
-753 EVYKNFHETGEVYFM
+753 EVYKNFHESGEVYFM

-778 MDDHFKWDGDEESLT
+778 MTDHFEWDGDENSEQ

-805 TLPTVEN
+805 ALPTVEN

-856 EIGITIARQH
+856 ETGLTISRQH
-866 FIYETTAK
+866 FIYETTAT
-874 PTIHELPTDAPSV
+874 PETHELPTDAPSV
-887 TPEARE
+887 TPVMRE
-893 VTRFVRVNEQGEEV
+893 VTRFVYVNEQGEEV
-907 EVAETQEGT
+907 EIAETQEGT

-946 KIQTTVPNEAPKMI
+946 KIQTTVPNEAPKMT

-967 RFVTVGENGVE
+967 RFVTIGENGVE
-978 EEIAPALEGVHEAP
+978 EEIAPALEGIHEAP
-992 AFLQNEKYHFSGQ
+992 EFLQNEKYHYSGQ

-1015 YYDLVKKDKPIDAPS
+1015 YYDVVKKDKPIDAPS
-1030 VTPEIQEVTRYL
+1030 VSPEMQEITRFL
-1042 VIEEDGSFK
+1042 VIEEDGSFSE
-1051 AIRDEEKGTL
+1051 IRDEQKGTL
-1061 PAPMWITDD
+1061 PAPMWLGDD
-1070 SHQYFFDHTDSND
+1070 FHQYFFDHTDAND

-1096 TSEKPV
+1096 KGDKPI
-1102 DVPSVTPEMC
+1102 DAPSVTPEMR

-1125 VEVKPAEEGTHEALM
+1125 VEVKPAEEGTHEAPM

-1151 IKEDGV
+1151 VKEDGV
-1157 TTHYYDRSVSEIP
+1157 TTHYYDRSVSEVP

-1183 TRFVTVENGVER
+1183 TRFVTVENGIER

-1206 APLFIGEHEEYVYSK
+1206 APLFIGEREEYVYSK
-1221 LSKVEDHISTHYYV
+1221 LTTVEDHISTHYYV

-1240 VPGDFPTVETP
+1240 VPGDA
-1251 EKVLSENPTEVP
+1251 P
-1263 IAENEALEVTRWVTV
+1263 I
-1278 LEDGSLKEIKPTE
+1278 
-1291 KGTHAAPLFIGS
+1291 
-1303 REDYHYNGK
+1303 
-1312 TTLEESVTTHYYDAV
+1312 
-1327 EKGIP
+1327 
-1332 GDAPVAENP
+1332 
-1341 EKVFTE
+1341 
-1347 VPNEAPVHE
+1347 HE
-1356 LPEKVLTEVPGEA
+1356 LPEKVLTEVPSESPIHELPEKVLTEIPGDA
-1369 PIHELPEKVL
+1369 PIHELPEKILTEIPSDAPIHEIPEKVL

-1387 VHELPEKVLT
+1387 VHELT
-1397 EVPGD
+1397 
-1402 APIHELPELVVT
+1402 ELVVT
-1414 EVPKDAPVHEL
+1414 EVPKDAPVLEL

-1431 EEPKKDETP
+1431 EEPKKEETP
-1440 APVPSVIKTEVPK
+1440 APTPSVIKTEVPK
-1453 KELPKTGQKE
+1453 KELPKTGQT

-1479 LGLTMKSKKKED
+1479 LGLTMKSKKQED

>member
-1 MKSYKQFLIQGKK
+1 MKSYKQHLIQGKK

-79 SPLPTD
+79 SPLPAN

-93 ENNNYTRVNAAKR
+93 ENNDYTRVNAANH

-132 VNNLNQNG
+132 VNNLNQNS

-167 AEKIKQQLME
+167 TEKIKQQLME
-177 KWSEYERIREE
+177 KWSEYERVREE

-203 QEMKKDYEE
+203 QDMKKDYEE

-258 KPANEVDYSNLRFQK
+258 KPANEVDYSNIRFQK

-357 GSDVARGGTQ
+357 GSDVERGGTQ

-466 VSHYDETGLPEGDEI
+466 VSHYDETGVPEGDEI

-564 NLNNYWTKVRYKV
+564 NLNNYWTKGRYKV

-629 IYLPKEVK
+629 IYLPKEVQ

-847 PKSWVGENP
+847 PKLWAGENP
-856 EIGITIARQH
+856 ETGLTISRQH

-874 PTIHELPTDAPSV
+874 PTVHELPTDAPSV
-887 TPEARE
+887 TPEMRE

-907 EVAETQEGT
+907 EIAESQEGT
-916 LPAPSIIGDYQ
+916 LPAPSIIGNYQ

-935 GTTGITSHYYV
+935 GTTGITTHYYV

-960 GEVSDVT
+960 GEVSDIT
-967 RFVTVGENGVE
+967 RFVTIGENGVE
-978 EEIAPALEGVHEAP
+978 EEIAPAIEGIHEAP
-992 AFLQNEKYHFSGQ
+992 
-1005 TKVEDGIHTH
+1005 
-1015 YYDLVKKDKPIDAPS
+1015 
-1030 VTPEIQEVTRYL
+1030 
-1042 VIEEDGSFK
+1042 
-1051 AIRDEEKGTL
+1051 
-1061 PAPMWITDD
+1061 
-1070 SHQYFFDHTDSND
+1070 
-1083 GVTGITTHYYRYV
+1083 
-1096 TSEKPV
+1096 
-1102 DVPSVTPEMC
+1102 
-1112 EVTRYIAVTDNGE
+1112 
-1125 VEVKPAEEGTHEALM
+1125 M
-1140 YVGDFQYNGKT
+1140 YVGNFQYNGKT
-1151 IKEDGV
+1151 VKEDGV
-1157 TTHYYDRSVSEIP
+1157 TTHYYDRSVGETP
-1170 ENAPISDFGALNV
+1170 ENAPISDVNALDV
-1183 TRFVTVENGVER
+1183 TRFVTIEANGVER
-1195 EIAPTVKGVVL
+1195 EIAPTVEGAL
-1206 APLFIGEHEEYVYSK
+1206 PAPTFIGEREDYFYSK
-1221 LSKVEDHISTHYYV
+1221 KTTVENHITTHYYV
-1235 RVEKQ
+1235 SVEKQ
-1240 VPGDFPTVETP
+1240 VPGDFPTVEIP
-1251 EKVLSENPTEVP
+1251 KKVLSENPTEVP

-1278 LEDGSLKEIKPTE
+1278 LADGSLKEIKPAE
-1291 KGTHAAPLFIGS
+1291 KGTHAASLFIGS

-1356 LPEKVLTEVPGEA
+1356 LPERVFSEVPGDAPIHELPERVLTEVPGEA
-1369 PIHELPEKVL
+1369 PIHELPEKILTEIPSDAPIHEIPEKIL

-1387 VHELPEKVLT
+1387 VHELT
-1397 EVPGD
+1397 
-1402 APIHELPELVVT
+1402 ELVVT
-1414 EVPKDAPVHEL
+1414 EVPKDAPVLEL

-1431 EEPKKDETP
+1431 EEPKKEETP
-1440 APVPSVIKTEVPK
+1440 TPAPSVIKTEVPR
-1453 KELPKTGQKE
+1453 KELPKTGQT

-1479 LGLTMKSKKKED
+1479 LGLTMKSKKQED

>member
-1 MKSYKQFLIQGKK
+1 MKSYKQYLIQGKK

-79 SPLPTD
+79 SPLPAN

-93 ENNNYTRVNAAKR
+93 ENNDYTRVNAANH

-132 VNNLNQNG
+132 VNNLNQNS

-177 KWSEYERIREE
+177 KWSEYERVREE

-203 QEMKKDYEE
+203 QDMKKDYEE

-302 ITVTYTNLSNSYMI
+302 ITATYTNLSNSYMI
-316 VDGKQKKIAKIVR
+316 VDGEQKKIAKIVR

-376 DENGQELDENTG
+376 DESGQELDENTG

-466 VSHYDETGLPEGDEI
+466 VSHYDETGVPEGDEI
-481 TSTYDGFNE
+481 TSTYEGFNE

-504 NGKNIF
+504 NGKDIF

-564 NLNNYWTKVRYKV
+564 NLNNYWTKGRYKV

-768 RNGEKITPHE
+768 RNGEKIAARE

-847 PKSWVGENP
+847 PKSWAGENP
-856 EIGITIARQH
+856 ETGITISRQH
-866 FIYETTAK
+866 FIYETTAT
-874 PTIHELPTDAPSV
+874 PETHELPTDAPSV
-887 TPEARE
+887 TPVMRE

-907 EVAETQEGT
+907 EIAETQEGT
-916 LPAPSIIGDYQ
+916 LPAPSIIGNYQ

-935 GTTGITSHYYV
+935 GTTGITTHYYV

-960 GEVSDVT
+960 GEVSDIT
-967 RFVTVGENGVE
+967 RFVTIGENGVE
-978 EEIAPALEGVHEAP
+978 EEIAPAIEGIHEAP

-1005 TKVEDGIHTH
+1005 TKVEDGVHTH
-1015 YYDLVKKDKPIDAPS
+1015 YYDVVKKDKPIDAPS
-1030 VTPEIQEVTRYL
+1030 VTPEIQEVTRFL
-1042 VIEEDGSFK
+1042 VIEEDGSFSE
-1051 AIRDEEKGTL
+1051 IRDEQKGTL
-1061 PAPMWITDD
+1061 PAPMWLGDD
-1070 SHQYFFDHTDSND
+1070 FHQYFFDHTDVND
-1083 GVTGITTHYYRYV
+1083 GVTGITTHYYHYV
-1096 TSEKPV
+1096 KGEKPI
-1102 DVPSVTPEMC
+1102 DAPSVTPEMR

-1125 VEVKPAEEGTHEALM
+1125 IEVKPAEEGTHEAPM
-1140 YVGDFQYNGKT
+1140 YVGNFQYNGKT
-1151 IKEDGV
+1151 VKEDGV
-1157 TTHYYDRSVSEIP
+1157 TTHYYDRSVGETP
-1170 ENAPISDFGALNV
+1170 GNAPISDVNALDV
-1183 TRFVTVENGVER
+1183 TRFVTIEANGVER

-1206 APLFIGEHEEYVYSK
+1206 APLFIGEREEYVYSK
-1221 LSKVEDHISTHYYV
+1221 LTTVEDHISTHYYV

-1240 VPGDFPTVETP
+1240 V
-1251 EKVLSENPTEVP
+1251 
-1263 IAENEALEVTRWVTV
+1263 
-1278 LEDGSLKEIKPTE
+1278 
-1291 KGTHAAPLFIGS
+1291 
-1303 REDYHYNGK
+1303 
-1312 TTLEESVTTHYYDAV
+1312 
-1327 EKGIP
+1327 P

-1356 LPEKVLTEVPGEA
+1356 LPEKVFSEVPGDA
-1369 PIHELPEKVL
+1369 PIHELPEKVLTEVPSESPIHELPEKVLTEIPGDAPIHELPEKILTEIPSDAPIHEIPEKVL

-1387 VHELPEKVLT
+1387 VHELT
-1397 EVPGD
+1397 
-1402 APIHELPELVVT
+1402 ELVVT
-1414 EVPKDAPVHEL
+1414 EVPKDAPVVEL

-1440 APVPSVIKTEVPK
+1440 TPVPSVIKNEVPK

-1463 ETGTLQAL
+1463 ETGTLQVL

-1479 LGLTMKSKKKED
+1479 LGLTLKSKKKED

>member
-1 MKSYKQFLIQGKK
+1 MKSYKQHLIQGKK

-67 QSGVQL
+67 QSGIQL

-79 SPLPTD
+79 SPLPAD
-85 VQDNREVV
+85 IQDNREVV
-93 ENNNYTRVNAAKR
+93 ENNNYTRVNAANH

-132 VNNLNQNG
+132 VNNLNQNS

-177 KWSEYERIREE
+177 KWSEYERILEE
-188 KRNINSTAYERFNID
+188 KRNINSTAYKRFNID
-203 QEMKKDYEE
+203 QDMKKDYEE

-258 KPANEVDYSNLRFQK
+258 KPANEVDYSNIRFQK

-335 SLGSNHNVLA
+335 SLGSNYNVLA

-466 VSHYDETGLPEGDEI
+466 VSHYDETGVPEGDEI

-557 PETENFY
+557 PEAENFY
-564 NLNNYWTKVRYKV
+564 NLNNYWTKGRYKV

-629 IYLPKEVK
+629 IYLPKEVQ

-856 EIGITIARQH
+856 ETGLTISRQH

-887 TPEARE
+887 TPEMR
-893 VTRFVRVNEQGEEV
+893 
-907 EVAETQEGT
+907 
-916 LPAPSIIGDYQ
+916 
-927 FDHTTPND
+927 
-935 GTTGITSHYYV
+935 
-946 KIQTTVPNEAPKMI
+946 
-960 GEVSDVT
+960 
-967 RFVTVGENGVE
+967 
-978 EEIAPALEGVHEAP
+978 
-992 AFLQNEKYHFSGQ
+992 
-1005 TKVEDGIHTH
+1005 
-1015 YYDLVKKDKPIDAPS
+1015 
-1030 VTPEIQEVTRYL
+1030 
-1042 VIEEDGSFK
+1042 
-1051 AIRDEEKGTL
+1051 
-1061 PAPMWITDD
+1061 
-1070 SHQYFFDHTDSND
+1070 
-1083 GVTGITTHYYRYV
+1083 
-1096 TSEKPV
+1096 
-1102 DVPSVTPEMC
+1102 
-1112 EVTRYIAVTDNGE
+1112 EVTRYIAVTDDGE
-1125 VEVKPAEEGTHEALM
+1125 IEVKPAEEGTHEAPM

-1151 IKEDGV
+1151 VKEDGV
-1157 TTHYYDRSVSEIP
+1157 TTHYYDRSVSEVP

-1206 APLFIGEHEEYVYSK
+1206 APLFIREREEYVYSK
-1221 LSKVEDHISTHYYV
+1221 LTTVEDHISTHYYV

-1240 VPGDFPTVETP
+1240 VPGD
-1251 EKVLSENPTEVP
+1251 
-1263 IAENEALEVTRWVTV
+1263 
-1278 LEDGSLKEIKPTE
+1278 
-1291 KGTHAAPLFIGS
+1291 
-1303 REDYHYNGK
+1303 
-1312 TTLEESVTTHYYDAV
+1312 
-1327 EKGIP
+1327 
-1332 GDAPVAENP
+1332 APVAENP

-1347 VPNEAPVHE
+1347 VPNESPVHELPEKVFSEIPGDAPIHE
-1356 LPEKVLTEVPGEA
+1356 LPEKVLTEVPSESPIHELPEKVLTEIPGDA
-1369 PIHELPEKVL
+1369 PIHELPEKILTEIPSDAPIHEIPEKVL

-1387 VHELPEKVLT
+1387 VHELT
-1397 EVPGD
+1397 
-1402 APIHELPELVVT
+1402 ELVVT
-1414 EVPKDAPVHEL
+1414 EVPKDAPVLEL

-1431 EEPKKDETP
+1431 EEPKKEETP
-1440 APVPSVIKTEVPK
+1440 APTPSVIKTEVPK
-1453 KELPKTGQKE
+1453 KELPKTGQT

-1479 LGLTMKSKKKED
+1479 LGLTMKSKKQED

>member
-1 MKSYKQFLIQGKK
+1 MKSYKQHLIKGKK

-33 SLILAPQIVSA
+33 SLVLAPQIVSA

-79 SPLPTD
+79 SPLPAY

-93 ENNNYTRVNAAKR
+93 ENNDYTRVNAANH

-132 VNNLNQNG
+132 VNNLNQNS

-167 AEKIKQQLME
+167 TEKIKQQLME
-177 KWSEYERIREE
+177 KWSEYERVREE

-203 QEMKKDYEE
+203 QDMKKDYEE

-258 KPANEVDYSNLRFQK
+258 KPANEVDYSNIRFQK

-466 VSHYDETGLPEGDEI
+466 VSHYDETGVPEGDEI

-557 PETENFY
+557 PEAENFY
-564 NLNNYWTKVRYKV
+564 NLNNYWTKGRYKV

-629 IYLPKEVK
+629 IYLPKEVQ

-698 HVKPADHGVNEF
+698 HVKPADHGENEF

-856 EIGITIARQH
+856 ETGITISRQH

-874 PTIHELPTDAPSV
+874 PTVHELPTDSPSV
-887 TPEARE
+887 TPEMRE

-916 LPAPSIIGDYQ
+916 LPAPSIIGNYQ

-935 GTTGITSHYYV
+935 GTTGITTHYYV
-946 KIQTTVPNEAPKMI
+946 KIQTTVPNEAPKMT
-960 GEVSDVT
+960 GEISDVT
-967 RFVTVGENGVE
+967 RFVTIGENGVE
-978 EEIAPALEGVHEAP
+978 EEIAPALEGIHEAP

-1030 VTPEIQEVTRYL
+1030 VTPEVRE
-1042 VIEEDGSFK
+1042 
-1051 AIRDEEKGTL
+1051 A
-1061 PAPMWITDD
+1061 
-1070 SHQYFFDHTDSND
+1070 
-1083 GVTGITTHYYRYV
+1083 
-1096 TSEKPV
+1096 
-1102 DVPSVTPEMC
+1102 
-1112 EVTRYIAVTDNGE
+1112 TRYIAVTDNGE
-1125 VEVKPAEEGTHEALM
+1125 IEVKPAEEGTHEAPM
-1140 YVGDFQYNGKT
+1140 YVGNFQYNGKT
-1151 IKEDGV
+1151 VKEDGV
-1157 TTHYYDRSVSEIP
+1157 TTHYYDRSVSEVP

-1206 APLFIGEHEEYVYSK
+1206 APLFIGEREDYFYSK
-1221 LSKVEDHISTHYYV
+1221 KTTVENHITTHYYV
-1235 RVEKQ
+1235 SVEKQ

-1278 LEDGSLKEIKPTE
+1278 LEDGSLKEIKPAE

-1347 VPNEAPVHE
+1347 VPNES
-1356 LPEKVLTEVPGEA
+1356 
-1369 PIHELPEKVL
+1369 
-1379 TEVPNEAP
+1379 P

-1402 APIHELPELVVT
+1402 APIHELPERVLTEVPGEAPIHELPEKILTEVPNESPVHELPELVVT
-1414 EVPKDAPVHEL
+1414 EVPKDAPVVEL

-1431 EEPKKDETP
+1431 EEPKKEETP

-1463 ETGTLQAL
+1463 ETGTLQVL

-1479 LGLTMKSKKKED
+1479 LGLTLKSKKKED

>member
-1 MKSYKQFLIQGKK
+1 MKSYKQHLIQGKK

-79 SPLPTD
+79 SPLPAN

-93 ENNNYTRVNAAKR
+93 ENNDYTRVNAANH

-132 VNNLNQNG
+132 VNNLNQNS

-167 AEKIKQQLME
+167 TEKIKQQLME
-177 KWSEYERIREE
+177 KWSEYERVREE

-203 QEMKKDYEE
+203 QDMKKDYEE

-258 KPANEVDYSNLRFQK
+258 KPANEVDYSNIRFQK

-466 VSHYDETGLPEGDEI
+466 VSHYDETGVPEGDEI

-564 NLNNYWTKVRYKV
+564 NLNNYWTKGRYKV

-629 IYLPKEVK
+629 IYLPKEVQ

-833 VGFTDKEVQ
+833 VGFTGKEVQ

-847 PKSWVGENP
+847 PKLWAGENP
-856 EIGITIARQH
+856 ETGLTISRQH

-874 PTIHELPTDAPSV
+874 PTVHELPTDAPSV
-887 TPEARE
+887 TPEMR
-893 VTRFVRVNEQGEEV
+893 
-907 EVAETQEGT
+907 
-916 LPAPSIIGDYQ
+916 
-927 FDHTTPND
+927 
-935 GTTGITSHYYV
+935 
-946 KIQTTVPNEAPKMI
+946 
-960 GEVSDVT
+960 
-967 RFVTVGENGVE
+967 
-978 EEIAPALEGVHEAP
+978 
-992 AFLQNEKYHFSGQ
+992 
-1005 TKVEDGIHTH
+1005 
-1015 YYDLVKKDKPIDAPS
+1015 
-1030 VTPEIQEVTRYL
+1030 
-1042 VIEEDGSFK
+1042 
-1051 AIRDEEKGTL
+1051 
-1061 PAPMWITDD
+1061 
-1070 SHQYFFDHTDSND
+1070 
-1083 GVTGITTHYYRYV
+1083 
-1096 TSEKPV
+1096 
-1102 DVPSVTPEMC
+1102 

-1125 VEVKPAEEGTHEALM
+1125 IEVKPAEEGTHEAPM
-1140 YVGDFQYNGKT
+1140 YVGNFQYNGKT
-1151 IKEDGV
+1151 VKEDGV
-1157 TTHYYDRSVSEIP
+1157 TTHYYDRSVGETP
-1170 ENAPISDFGALNV
+1170 ENAPISDVNALDV
-1183 TRFVTVENGVER
+1183 TRFVTIEANGVER
-1195 EIAPTVKGVVL
+1195 EIAPTVEGAL
-1206 APLFIGEHEEYVYSK
+1206 PAPTFIGEREDYFYSK
-1221 LSKVEDHISTHYYV
+1221 KTTVENHITTHYYV
-1235 RVEKQ
+1235 SVEKQ
-1240 VPGDFPTVETP
+1240 VPGDFPTVEIP
-1251 EKVLSENPTEVP
+1251 KKVLSENPTEVP

-1278 LEDGSLKEIKPTE
+1278 LADGSLKEIKPAE
-1291 KGTHAAPLFIGS
+1291 KGTHAASLFIGS

-1356 LPEKVLTEVPGEA
+1356 LPERVFSEVPGDAPIHELPERVLTEVPGEA
-1369 PIHELPEKVL
+1369 PIHELPEKILTEIPSDAPIHEIPEKIL

-1387 VHELPEKVLT
+1387 VHELT
-1397 EVPGD
+1397 
-1402 APIHELPELVVT
+1402 ELVVT
-1414 EVPKDAPVHEL
+1414 EVPKDAPVLEL

-1431 EEPKKDETP
+1431 EEPKKEETP
-1440 APVPSVIKTEVPK
+1440 TPAPSVIKTEVPR
-1453 KELPKTGQKE
+1453 KELPKTGQT

-1479 LGLTMKSKKKED
+1479 LGLTMKSKKQED

>member
-1 MKSYKQFLIQGKK
+1 MKSYKQHLIQGKK

-79 SPLPTD
+79 SPLPAN

-93 ENNNYTRVNAAKR
+93 ENNDYTRVNAANH

-162 ESKQE
+162 KSKQE

-177 KWSEYERIREE
+177 NWSEYERVREE

-203 QEMKKDYEE
+203 QDMKKDYEE

-258 KPANEVDYSNLRFQK
+258 KPANEVDYSNIRFQK

-316 VDGKQKKIAKIVR
+316 VDGEQKKIAKIVR

-466 VSHYDETGLPEGDEI
+466 VSHYDETGVPEGDEI

-564 NLNNYWTKVRYKV
+564 NLNNYWTKGRYKV

-629 IYLPKEVK
+629 IYLPKEVQ

-856 EIGITIARQH
+856 ETGITISRQH

-887 TPEARE
+887 TPEMHE
-893 VTRFVRVNEQGEEV
+893 VTRFVFVNEQGEEV

-916 LPAPSIIGDYQ
+916 LPAPSIIGNYQ

-935 GTTGITSHYYV
+935 GTTGITTHYYV
-946 KIQTTVPNEAPKMI
+946 KIQTTVPNESPKMT

-978 EEIAPALEGVHEAP
+978 EEIAPAIEGIHEAP

-1015 YYDLVKKDKPIDAPS
+1015 HYDLVKKDKPIDAPS
-1030 VTPEIQEVTRYL
+1030 VTPEMR
-1042 VIEEDGSFK
+1042 
-1051 AIRDEEKGTL
+1051 
-1061 PAPMWITDD
+1061 
-1070 SHQYFFDHTDSND
+1070 
-1083 GVTGITTHYYRYV
+1083 
-1096 TSEKPV
+1096 
-1102 DVPSVTPEMC
+1102 

-1125 VEVKPAEEGTHEALM
+1125 IEVKPAEEGTHEAPM

-1151 IKEDGV
+1151 VKEDGV
-1157 TTHYYDRSVSEIP
+1157 TTHYYDRSVSEVP

-1206 APLFIGEHEEYVYSK
+1206 APLFIGEREDYFYSK
-1221 LSKVEDHISTHYYV
+1221 KTTVENHITTHYYV
-1235 RVEKQ
+1235 SVEKQ
-1240 VPGDFPTVETP
+1240 VPGDFPTVEIP
-1251 EKVLSENPTEVP
+1251 KKVLSENPTEVP

-1278 LEDGSLKEIKPTE
+1278 LEDGSLKEIKPAE

-1341 EKVFTE
+1341 DKVFTE

-1356 LPEKVLTEVPGEA
+1356 LPERVFSEVPGDAPIHELPERVLTEVPGEA
-1369 PIHELPEKVL
+1369 PIHELPEKIL

-1387 VHELPEKVLT
+1387 VHELT
-1397 EVPGD
+1397 
-1402 APIHELPELVVT
+1402 ELVVT
-1414 EVPKDAPVHEL
+1414 EVPKDAPVVEL

-1431 EEPKKDETP
+1431 EEPKQKETP
-1440 APVPSVIKTEVPK
+1440 APAPSVIKSEVPK

-1463 ETGTLQAL
+1463 ETGTLQAI
-1471 GAILGLAA
+1471 GVILGLAA
-1479 LGLTMKSKKKED
+1479 LGLTMKSKKQED

>member
-1 MKSYKQFLIQGKK
+1 MKSYKQYLIQGKK

-56 TVNTGIDDFNS
+56 TVNTGLDDFNS

-79 SPLPTD
+79 SPLPSNIP
-85 VQDNREVV
+85 DNREVA
-93 ENNNYTRVNAAKR
+93 ENNDYTRVNAANK

-111 GATTNTN
+111 GATTHTD
-118 LSTTKYVDGSYTEL
+118 LASTKYVDGSHNEL
-132 VNNLNQNG
+132 KNNLGQNS

-152 DQASLEAVKE
+152 DKASLEAVKE

-167 AEKIKQQLME
+167 VEKVKQQLVE
-177 KWSEYERIREE
+177 NWSEYERIREE
-188 KRNINSTAYERFNID
+188 KRKVNENAYERYEID

-252 KSKEFE
+252 KSQEFV
-258 KPANEVDYSNLRFQK
+258 KPADEVDYSNLRFQK

-316 VDGKQKKIAKIVR
+316 VNGEQKKIAKIVR

-345 EVDANPYNGVLF
+345 EVDANPYNGVVF

-419 AHIEYTDAN
+419 AHIEYEDAN
-428 GETKTVNEVLSPEVQ
+428 GETKAVNEVLSPEVQ
-443 TGETYVKSTKLYSP
+443 TGEKYVKSTKLYSP

-466 VSHYDETGLPEGDEI
+466 VSHYDETGIPEGDEI
-481 TSTYDGFNE
+481 TSTYEGFNE

-537 ADKAVQ
+537 ADKAIQ
-543 IPGSGVKNFSGTIN
+543 IPGSGVKNFSGTLN

-564 NLNNYWTKVRYKV
+564 NLNNYWTKGRYKI

-602 SRGKGITLK
+602 SRGKGITLN
-611 VDGDF
+611 VDGDY

-629 IYLPKEVK
+629 IYLPKEVH
-637 GSEHASDYYSK
+637 GSEHTSDYYSK
-648 TPNPTVRVTRWMANL
+648 TPNPTVRMTRWMANL

-686 VHAPIVRNYTLL
+686 VHAPIVKNYTLL
-698 HVKPADHGVNEF
+698 HVKPADHGENEF

-716 LPVSG
+716 VVSG

-731 QQPRVTPKSLYY
+731 QTPRVTPKSLYY
-743 DFLLTKEEEA
+743 DFLLTKEEET
-753 EVYKNFHETGEVYFM
+753 EVYKNFHESGEVYFI

-778 MDDHFKWDGDEESLT
+778 MTDHFEWDGDENAER
-793 NPYTPGVYTPEQ
+793 NPYVPGVYTPAQ

-812 NKLAGFRMLLEYKGN
+812 NKLSGFRMLLEYKGN

-856 EIGITIARQH
+856 ETGLTISRQH
-866 FIYETTAK
+866 FIYETTAT
-874 PTIHELPTDAPSV
+874 PETHELPTDAPSV
-887 TPEARE
+887 TPEMRE
-893 VTRFVRVNEQGEEV
+893 VTRFVFVNEQGEEV

-916 LPAPSIIGDYQ
+916 LPAPSIIGSYQ

-935 GTTGITSHYYV
+935 GITGITSHYYV
-946 KIQTTVPNEAPKMI
+946 KIQTNVPNESPKMT

-967 RFVTVGENGVE
+967 RFVTIRENGVE
-978 EEIAPALEGVHEAP
+978 EEIAPAIEGIHEAP

-1015 YYDLVKKDKPIDAPS
+1015 YYDVVKKDKPIDAPT
-1030 VTPEIQEVTRYL
+1030 VNPEMQEITRFL
-1042 VIEEDGSFK
+1042 VIEEDGSFSE
-1051 AIRDEEKGTL
+1051 IRDEQKGTL
-1061 PAPMWITDD
+1061 PAPVWLGDD
-1070 SHQYFFDHTDSND
+1070 FHQYFFDHTDVND
-1083 GVTGITTHYYRYV
+1083 GVTGITTHYYHYV
-1096 TSEKPV
+1096 KGEKPI
-1102 DVPSVTPEMC
+1102 DAPSVTPEVR
-1112 EVTRYIAVTDNGE
+1112 EATRYIAVTDNGE
-1125 VEVKPAEEGTHEALM
+1125 IEVKPAEEGTHEAPM

-1151 IKEDGV
+1151 VKEDGI
-1157 TTHYYDRSVSEIP
+1157 TTHYYDRSVSEVP

-1221 LSKVEDHISTHYYV
+1221 LSTVEDHISTHYYV
-1235 RVEKQ
+1235 RVKKQ
-1240 VPGDFPTVETP
+1240 VPGDFPTVEIP

-1263 IAENEALEVTRWVTV
+1263 VAENEALEATRWVTV
-1278 LEDGSLKEIKPTE
+1278 LEDGSLKEIKPAE
-1291 KGTHAAPLFIGS
+1291 KGTHAAPLFIGR

-1341 EKVFTE
+1341 DKVFTE
-1347 VPNEAPVHE
+1347 VPNESPVHE
-1356 LPEKVLTEVPGEA
+1356 LPEKVLTEVPGDA

-1402 APIHELPELVVT
+1402 SPVHELPELVVA
-1414 EVPKDAPVHEL
+1414 EVPKDAPIHEL
-1425 EELKIP
+1425 GELEIP

-1440 APVPSVIKTEVPK
+1440 APVPSVIKTEVPR
-1453 KELPKTGQKE
+1453 KELPKTGQE
-1463 ETGTLQAL
+1463 EESGTLQVL
-1471 GAILGLAA
+1471 GAIIGMAA
-1479 LGLTMKSKKKED
+1479 LGLTLKSKKKEN